1 MKRFAMIMAGLSLAL
16 AGADAAK
23 AADMYEVVTIAPATT
38 NINLGLFRI
47 NVATGQVVAAFG
59 YVPNYTVL
67 AEPTKLPAGEY
78 HLRVTE
84 TLDRTGGWYLN
95 RYDAISGRLWY
106 ASGGGN
112 APFVWFEIAEPP
124 PAPAAP
130 K

>member
-1 MKRFAMIMAGLSLAL
+1 MKWFAMIMAGLSLAV

-23 AADMYEVVTIAPATT
+23 AADTYEVVTIPPATT
-38 NINLGLFRI
+38 SISLGILRI
-47 NVATGQVVAAFG
+47 NVATGQVVTAFG
-59 YVPNYTVL
+59 NVPIYTAI

-78 HLRVTE
+78 HLRITE

-106 ASGGGN
+106 ATGGGN
-112 APFVWFEIAEPP
+112 VPFVWVEIAEPP
-124 PAPAAP
+124 ETTAP